1 MKSRK
6 NLERAIVLGL
16 MLSTSFCG
24 TVFAEVDKEDLQDD
38 YIWANGFERTETS
51 NWTNR
56 EDNNYI
62 IYNDGKYDK
71 YDEDNEL
78 PNSTS
83 GIGFNGTINIGD
95 ANLIVIAKN
104 GNGISSGSKSLTE
117 KANVNILAKNI
128 SIESGKNGL
137 LTILQDSGIGGRLN
151 IGSSGNAID
160 SLNIVAKGQGID
172 NKQGSVTVYGTDKS
186 TIKMH
191 STNEQY
197 NIKEL
202 CSVINN
208 SSGES
213 EDDGVRIKGG
223 TVELTA
229 EAGSGIITGLD
240 RYVKYGVSTKYA
252 KTEIISKSTVINAS
266 NDGIQ
271 NADGITSIKSD
282 TIQITSGYGINKKI
296 DEDISSEDK
305 EELDK
310 NLPNKSGIN
319 ATKGTVELISTYG
332 NTISAGTIDKNGKSL
347 GDEHSIKA
355 SGASKVDLNTT
366 NGDNRLYGV
375 IYAKGVTED
384 DGTIET
390 PIINLKHEV
399 SEENSTTTIGEGSNY
414 IYSTAH
420 GSSDDVGNREKV
432 VAALY
437 AQNQGEINVIA
448 GEGGSNHIET
458 SYTDLDDPE
467 NSTGSERTVWAQRG
481 GKIKIEGTT
490 TIRSSNAEDFYKAG
504 YATNSRGVAI
514 TAGSDKVDFDNF
526 GNLADVENHSQV
538 TLNYGVGSKI
548 YGDIVAGYGGIIDI
562 TKEENNLT
570 RANEN
575 NGLYMEGNAL
585 AANGGELTIN
595 LGNGGIWY
603 GRADDYGDAGY
614 GEDAKDK
621 QNYYN
626 PVFSDTIYTGG
637 TVNIN
642 MGEGSKW
649 YLTGQ
654 SWVSSLDVS
663 KGNGNVTIDMERFNK
678 GTHGLTISE
687 LKGISGGNVDAT
699 FVMDLDHNA
708 HNTSDMLYIKNGTGE
723 YDVELNNVIDGM
735 EKINENNV
743 LRFATVQGGASFN
756 SVTMKDQGIY
766 NLGFEIDH
774 SEYNT
779 ADEEENKSYNGESV
793 NTNKPGNEN
802 VEGFFGLENEEENT
816 SKIMLLDEVDD
827 AADNSIQNWY
837 ITKVL
842 GQGLSDAGKTVLNM
856 SRANYSQAV

>member
-355 SGASKVDLNTT
+355 SGASEVYLNTT

-375 IYAKGVTED
+375 IYAKGVTQT

-399 SEENSTTTIGEGSNY
+399 SDGKGTTTIGSGSNY

-420 GSSDDVGNREKV
+420 GTKESAGVDRSNV

-437 AQNQGEINVIA
+437 AQNNGVINITAGQGGV
-448 GEGGSNHIET
+448 NHIET
-458 SYTDLDDPE
+458 NTTLGAGE
-467 NSTGSERTVWAQRG
+467 IEQTVWAQQG
-481 GKIKIEGTT
+481 GKINIDGQTTIIASNVNNNTDIAGTT
-490 TIRSSNAEDFYKAG
+490 TEQDG
-504 YATNSRGVAI
+504 NSLGIAI
-514 TAGSDKVDFDNF
+514 TAGTGKVDGLNITDI
-526 GNLADVENHSQV
+526 ADKDRSTVNITNAS
-538 TLNYGVGSKI
+538 GSSI
-548 YGDIVAGYGGIIDI
+548 TGDIVSGYGGLINIGMDV
-562 TKEENNLT
+562 NNKT
-570 RANEN
+570 RAAGTVEN
-575 NGLYMEGNAL
+575 INITGNAL
-585 AANGGELTIN
+585 AANGGKLNIN
-595 LGNGGIWY
+595 LGNGGTWT
-603 GRADDYGDAGY
+603 GRADDYGDAGSEGAD
-614 GEDAKDK
+614 GETH
-621 QNYYN
+621 QEFYN
-626 PVFSDTIYTGG
+626 PAFSNKIVEGG
-637 TVNIN
+637 TVNLK
-642 MGEGSKW
+642 MGNNSTW
-649 YLTGQ
+649 YVNGQ
-654 SWVSSLDVS
+654 SWITSIDTSGAKNATIDLVEANTDRNTTAHALTIYDLKGNANINMSLDGDRDV
-663 KGNGNVTIDMERFNK
+663 
-678 GTHGLTISE
+678 
-687 LKGISGGNVDAT
+687 
-699 FVMDLDHNA
+699 
-708 HNTSDMLYIKNGTGE
+708 SDMLYIKNAEGE
-723 YDVELNNVIDGM
+723 YNIALVDAVTTADMYADGLNG
-735 EKINENNV
+735 
-743 LRFATVQGGASFN
+743 LRFATVGAGSKVKFN
-756 SVTMKDQGIY
+756 AG
-766 NLGFEIDH
+766 
-774 SEYNT
+774 
-779 ADEEENKSYNGESV
+779 SYDR
-793 NTNKPGNEN
+793 
-802 VEGFFGLENEEENT
+802 GL
-816 SKIMLLDEVDD
+816 KLL
-827 AADNSIQNWY
+827 
-837 ITKVL
+837 
-842 GQGLSDAGKTVLNM
+842 
-856 SRANYSQAV
+856 